1 MLRKNLV
8 VFITSCVSLV
18 ILQTAV
24 AQATM
29 SAVSDSAVISQW
41 EREALYEPCMNGEV
55 SANGLYPSQIAE
67 DKSFATL
74 GRLAQLQPGAAASA
88 STAAAR

>member
-1 MLRKNLV
+1 MLRKNRV
-8 VFITSCVSLV
+8 AFITSCLSLMM
-18 ILQTAV
+18 LQIAV
-24 AQATM
+24 AQPTT
-29 SAVSDSAVISQW
+29 SAVGDSAAMSKW

-74 GRLAQLQPGAAASA
+74 GRLAQLQSGAAASA